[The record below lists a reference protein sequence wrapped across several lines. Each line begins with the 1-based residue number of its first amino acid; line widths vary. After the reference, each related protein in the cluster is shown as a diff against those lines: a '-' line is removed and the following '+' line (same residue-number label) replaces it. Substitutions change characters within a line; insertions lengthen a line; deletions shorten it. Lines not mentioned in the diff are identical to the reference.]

1 MYRSHG
7 IHVCVCIEIYV
18 YRTGVFGAASK
29 ISKSL
34 GKSVAILSFDDDFV
48 DVRQRLLRKG
58 GFVAG
63 LRCLY
68 NGLYSPLRGILFDPF
83 RGVCLHFCILL

>member
-1 MYRSHG
+1 M
-7 IHVCVCIEIYV
+7 
-18 YRTGVFGAASK
+18 
-29 ISKSL
+29 
-34 GKSVAILSFDDDFV
+34 AILSFDDDFV
-48 DVRQRLLRKG
+48 DDRQRLLRKG

-83 RGVCLHFCILL
+83 RGVCMRVCILF